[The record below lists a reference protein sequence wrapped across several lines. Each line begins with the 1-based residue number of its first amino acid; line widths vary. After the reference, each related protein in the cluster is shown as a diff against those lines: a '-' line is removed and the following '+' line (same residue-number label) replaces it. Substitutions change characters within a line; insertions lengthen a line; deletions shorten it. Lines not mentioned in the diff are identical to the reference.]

1 MNRLGL
7 IAGNRQYP
15 LLFSRQAKLKDPSL
29 NIVAVAVKGETD
41 RRLAKLVDKIYWV
54 NIGRL
59 GQLTD
64 IFLKEKIKK
73 VVMAGQISPYRIF
86 RDRAQ
91 WDDAMHKVAKSCR
104 DFRPHSIFTEVIKE
118 IEGHNL
124 TFISSLT
131 YLDDYTAL
139 GGLNN
144 NVQIDDDLGGQVNYS
159 VNLARRIVDLD
170 IGQTVVFKDK
180 AIIAVEALEGTDNT
194 INRAYK
200 ICGGDFLVV
209 KLAKKNQDLRF
220 DVPVVGLN
228 TIRLLMKFKAKVLVL
243 QKGKTLILDKKKVIS
258 LADKA
263 RISIIG
269 VP

>member
-29 NIVAVAVKGETD
+29 YIVAVAVRGETD
-41 RRLAKLVDKIYWV
+41 KTITKLVDKVYWV

-59 GQLTD
+59 NQLID
-64 IFLKEKIKK
+64 IFLRENIKK

-86 RDRAQ
+86 RDRSQ
-91 WDDAMHKVAKSCR
+91 WDDAMHKVADNCR

-118 IEGHNL
+118 IEKHNL

-139 GGLNN
+139 EGLNN
-144 NVQIDDDLGGQVNYS
+144 NVRIDGHLRKQVDYS
-159 VNLARRIVDLD
+159 VSLARRIVDLD

-180 AIIAVEALEGTDNT
+180 AIVAVEALEGTDNT
-194 INRAYK
+194 IKRSYR
-200 ICGGDFLVV
+200 ICGEGFLVV
-209 KLAKKNQDLRF
+209 KLAKKNQDVRF
-220 DVPVVGLN
+220 DVPVIGLK
-228 TIRLLMKFKAKVLVL
+228 TIKLMHKCKAEVLVL
-243 QKGKTLILDKKKVIS
+243 QKDKTLILDKEKVIS

-263 RISIIG
+263 RISIVG
-269 VP
+269 VE